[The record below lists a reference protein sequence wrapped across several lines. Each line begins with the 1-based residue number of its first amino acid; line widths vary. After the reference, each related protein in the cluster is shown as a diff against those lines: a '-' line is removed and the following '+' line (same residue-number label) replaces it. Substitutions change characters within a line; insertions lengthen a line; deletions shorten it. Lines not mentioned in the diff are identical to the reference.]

1 MVQSDSVDFSV
12 LYEDNYRTVY
22 HFLLKICGD
31 PEVAEDLTQEAFLKA
46 FTFFINSI
54 LRLLLSAPGLVRLQK
69 IYTSNIT
76 INRKKNSEIYDSV
89 I

>member
-1 MVQSDSVDFSV
+1 MVQSDSVNFSV

-46 FTFFINSI
+46 FTFFHKFDSKIAP
-54 LRLLLSAPGLVRLQK
+54 SALGLVRLQK

-76 INRKKNSEIYDSV
+76 INRKRNSEIYDSA